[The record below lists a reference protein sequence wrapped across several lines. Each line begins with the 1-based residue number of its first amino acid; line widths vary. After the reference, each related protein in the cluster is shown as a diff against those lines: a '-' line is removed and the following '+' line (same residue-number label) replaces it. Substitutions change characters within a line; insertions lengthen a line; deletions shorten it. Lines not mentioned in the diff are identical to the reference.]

1 MTKVE
6 AVTNLINS
14 IYPTEIWP
22 MGHVG
27 LTVVFFILVIIGCCL
42 GAAFISCLFEYLHKM
57 KTTMWES
64 IDHEGYVLGVV
75 MSFCLTFIVFGFAGK
90 ALARGIRDDFNK
102 KTARLQSLVKHD
114 NAWAY
119 YQYDLDAHDAIKNM
133 IDAMT
138 LKDKVETEHSI
149 K

>member
-22 MGHVG
+22 MGNVG

-42 GAAFISCLFEYLHKM
+42 GAAFISCLFEYFHEM
-57 KTTMWES
+57 KTTVWGS
-64 IDHEGYVLGVV
+64 IDHESYVLGLV
-75 MSFCLTFIVFGFAGK
+75 MSFCLTFTAFGFAGK
-90 ALARGIRDDFNK
+90 ALAHGIRTDFDE
-102 KTARLQSLVKHD
+102 KTARLRSLVKHD

-119 YQYDLDAHDAIKNM
+119 YQYDVDAHDAIKNM